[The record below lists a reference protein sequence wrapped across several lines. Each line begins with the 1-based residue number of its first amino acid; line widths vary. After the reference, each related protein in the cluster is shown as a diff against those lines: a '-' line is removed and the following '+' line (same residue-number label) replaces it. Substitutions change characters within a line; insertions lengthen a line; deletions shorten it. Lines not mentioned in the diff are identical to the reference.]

1 MKVDEKR
8 LMVALRLAAKGRRVW
23 VQRVENIVVDGTPDV
38 LLIAPCGR
46 HVWVELKVATR
57 PKRATTPVLGA
68 RGMRQEQINWH
79 EKAAL
84 MCVETYILIRDDE
97 AELYLIPG
105 ELAGSVNK
113 MPLAELQCNSVI
125 RGKGSEFWK
134 MFFDDLEEEC

>member
-8 LMVALRLAAKGRRVW
+8 LMTALRLAAQGRRTW
-23 VQRVENIVVDGTPDV
+23 VQRVENVVVDGTPDV
-38 LLIAPCGR
+38 LLISPCGR

-105 ELAGSVNK
+105 ELAGSVNN
-113 MPLAELQCNSVI
+113 MPLAELQYNSVI
-125 RGKGSEFWK
+125 RGKSREFWAE
-134 MFFDDLEEEC
+134 FFGYIEEND